1 MYQYLLD
8 LLPQAVGS
16 SQAPLPPRAL
26 FAEFYAAPSSPH
38 HPVFL
43 SWFERVRS
51 TLSVAAARIVS
62 LLASGL
68 PGSSLLPPRQTQY
81 SVGSGSSWVLR
92 LRLLLHCWLCLN
104 VRFDGL

>member
-1 MYQYLLD
+1 MYQYLVD
-8 LLPQAVGS
+8 LLLQAAGS

-26 FAEFYAAPSSPH
+26 FVEFFAAPSSPH

-62 LLASGL
+62 LLASGR
-68 PGSSLLPPRQTQY
+68 PGSSLLPPRQNQY

-92 LRLLLHCWLCLN
+92 LRLLLRCWLCLSI
-104 VRFDGL
+104 RFDGL